1 MNSHGSFVTVS
12 GLNKFYEA
20 GSGRLHVL
28 RDVDLDVRR
37 GEMVAVVGAS
47 GVGKSTLLHL
57 LGGLDRADS
66 GSIRVG
72 DMELLTLSDL
82 ALVEFRNRNVGFVF
96 QFHHLLPEFDACEN
110 VEMPM
115 RIARMPL
122 DEARRRATELLTR
135 VGLGERL
142 KHRPGML
149 SGGEQQRVAVSRAL
163 VMRPALLLADE
174 PTGDLDE
181 LTGDALHGLLR
192 DMHRE
197 HGLTSVI
204 ATHNPRLAAAC
215 DRVLRLERGQ
225 LHPA

>member
-1 MNSHGSFVTVS
+1 MSSNGAFVDVY
-12 GLNKFYEA
+12 GLNKYYQGGA
-20 GSGRLHVL
+20 GRLHVL
-28 RDVDLDVRR
+28 RDVDLEVRR
-37 GEMVAVVGAS
+37 GEMLAIVGAS

-66 GSIRVG
+66 GSIRIG
-72 DMELLTLSDL
+72 DTDLL
-82 ALVEFRNRNVGFVF
+82 ALADSALVAFRNQHVGFVF
-96 QFHHLLPEFDACEN
+96 QFHHLLPEFDAREN

-115 RIARMPL
+115 RIARLPL
-122 DEARRRATELLTR
+122 GEAHQRATELLTR
-135 VGLGERL
+135 VGLGDRVT
-142 KHRPGML
+142 HRPGML

-181 LTGDALHGLLR
+181 ATGDTLHGLLR
-192 DMHRE
+192 EMHGE

-225 LHPA
+225 LRPA